1 MSKINCN
8 LKKNKFKDVLK
19 LKIAIAIAIDIVSLN
34 FSNFQPLIT

>member
-19 LKIAIAIAIDIVSLN
+19 LKIAITIAIDIVSLML
-34 FSNFQPLIT
+34 SNFIP